1 MLSRCWGHWIAIS
14 LNSRS
19 FCCCQHHNTHN
30 TNLID
35 GPSDDAVKRGRGFW
49 LQACGRSPACFKVVS
64 PPAQSL
70 RVHQKS
76 VLNVLWCWTL
86 DIAKE
91 LVQMTQHHAQHLAG
105 WCCDHAGIC
114 TCGWDRLLVSRA
126 QYLRRTKFVVLNLWA
141 ELRARF
147 SLGTPATAASL
158 SAIATVVVVTMSLST
173 AAAVGDGRIFHR
185 HCRPA
190 SDANGAVERRHQGRY
205 R

>member
-1 MLSRCWGHWIAIS
+1 MAIRNTRSSGVVPVLGS
-14 LNSRS
+14 LDSYL
-19 FCCCQHHNTHN
+19 FEFTVFLLLPTPQHPHN

-49 LQACGRSPACFKVVS
+49 LQACGRSPACFKVIS

-114 TCGWDRLLVSRA
+114 TCGWDRLLVRA
-126 QYLRRTKFVVLNLWA
+126 LSICAERNL
-141 ELRARF
+141 LC
-147 SLGTPATAASL
+147 
-158 SAIATVVVVTMSLST
+158 ST
-173 AAAVGDGRIFHR
+173 CG
-185 HCRPA
+185 P
-190 SDANGAVERRHQGRY
+190 N
-205 R
+205 

>member
-1 MLSRCWGHWIAIS
+1 MRL
-14 LNSRS
+14 
-19 FCCCQHHNTHN
+19 
-30 TNLID
+30 
-35 GPSDDAVKRGRGFW
+35 RGVGDFGFK
-49 LQACGRSPACFKVVS
+49 LVGGLRPVS

-105 WCCDHAGIC
+105 WCCDHAGILHL
-114 TCGWDRLLVSRA
+114 RLGYIARSRA

-141 ELRARF
+141 ELRARKVAI
-147 SLGTPATAASL
+147 SVWERRATAASL
-158 SAIATVVVVTMSLST
+158 SGMATVVVVTMSLST
-173 AAAVGDGRIFHR
+173 AAAVGDGRTFHR

-190 SDANGAVERRHQGRY
+190 SDANGAVERPHQGRY

>member
-1 MLSRCWGHWIAIS
+1 MLSRCWGHRIAIY

-30 TNLID
+30 INLID

-49 LQACGRSPACFKVVS
+49 LQACGRSPACFKVVT

-91 LVQMTQHHAQHLAG
+91 LVQMTQHYAQHLAG
-105 WCCDHAGIC
+105 WCCDHAGILHL
-114 TCGWDRLLVSRA
+114 RLGYIARSRA

-141 ELRARF
+141 ELRARKV
-147 SLGTPATAASL
+147 
-158 SAIATVVVVTMSLST
+158 AISVW
-173 AAAVGDGRIFHR
+173 
-185 HCRPA
+185 
-190 SDANGAVERRHQGRY
+190 ERRLR
-205 R
+205 RRICRLWRRWLW

>member
-1 MLSRCWGHWIAIS
+1 MRIADHLWRSATPDRLVLSRCWGHWIAIS

-30 TNLID
+30 INLID
-35 GPSDDAVKRGRGFW
+35 GPSDDAVRRGRGFW
-49 LQACGRSPACFKVVS
+49 LQACGRSPACFKVVT

-114 TCGWDRLLVSRA
+114 TCGWDRLLVRA
-126 QYLRRTKFVVLNLWA
+126 LSICAERNL
-141 ELRARF
+141 LC
-147 SLGTPATAASL
+147 SICGP
-158 SAIATVVVVTMSLST
+158 
-173 AAAVGDGRIFHR
+173 
-185 HCRPA
+185 
-190 SDANGAVERRHQGRY
+190 N
-205 R
+205 

>member
-1 MLSRCWGHWIAIS
+1 MAIRNTRSVWCCPGVGGHWIAIS

-19 FCCCQHHNTHN
+19 FCCCQHHNTRN

-91 LVQMTQHHAQHLAG
+91 LVQMTQHYAQHLAG
-105 WCCDHAGIC
+105 WCCDHAGILHL
-114 TCGWDRLLVSRA
+114 RLGYIARSRA

-141 ELRARF
+141 ELRARKV
-147 SLGTPATAASL
+147 
-158 SAIATVVVVTMSLST
+158 AISVW
-173 AAAVGDGRIFHR
+173 
-185 HCRPA
+185 
-190 SDANGAVERRHQGRY
+190 ERRLR
-205 R
+205 RRVCRLWRRWLW